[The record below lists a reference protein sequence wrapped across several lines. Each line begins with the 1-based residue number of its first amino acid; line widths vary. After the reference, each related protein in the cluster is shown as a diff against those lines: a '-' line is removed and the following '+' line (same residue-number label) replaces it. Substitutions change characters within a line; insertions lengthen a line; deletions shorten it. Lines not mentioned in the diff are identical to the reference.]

1 MGKWVHSAGS
11 VKVQLWVRTEAL
23 FQADFFVKTHLW
35 PTGHWRSTLKWNRV
49 RGCSHV
55 VLVPN
60 MPLKKTGF
68 RFRWTREKPLPTEE
82 SPVLEGRE
90 LRQTSLSCPRPL
102 LSCWLLCWFWQ
113 TLAMGSRRKSKIN
126 KGMKR
131 KRSNY
136 FSQIHLLSICK
147 TWLENTSVCQF
158 QLKMSSGHKTPVCFA
173 VRLPVKRDFWEE
185 RKKKKKQ
192 PTT

>member
-1 MGKWVHSAGS
+1 MSKDRSSVSSWFLCKDPPVAYRSLEVYTEVKQGAGVFS
-11 VKVQLWVRTEAL
+11 CGPSPQHA
-23 FQADFFVKTHLW
+23 F
-35 PTGHWRSTLKWNRV
+35 
-49 RGCSHV
+49 
-55 VLVPN
+55 
-60 MPLKKTGF
+60 KKTGF

-90 LRQTSLSCPRPL
+90 LRQTSLSYPRPL

-126 KGMKR
+126 KGMKCE
-131 KRSNY
+131 RSNY

-173 VRLPVKRDFWEE
+173 ARLPVKRDFWEE
-185 RKKKKKQ
+185 RKKKKKNS
-192 PTT
+192 PRLKSRNNLNTEKR